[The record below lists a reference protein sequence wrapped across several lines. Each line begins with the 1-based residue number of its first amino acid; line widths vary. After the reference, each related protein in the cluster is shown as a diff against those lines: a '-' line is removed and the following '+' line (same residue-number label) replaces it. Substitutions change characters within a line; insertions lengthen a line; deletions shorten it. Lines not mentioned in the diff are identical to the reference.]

1 MIYTW
6 NKEIKRQGS
15 ATRHMSRRKL
25 LDRIEEVSDLEVN
38 TITSG
43 EGKVKDRERKK
54 VAKQIDELYSSFPRQ
69 MTDVFHDVYEKEVK
83 KKVNAFIKSQK

>member
-15 ATRHMSRRKL
+15 ASRYPSRRKL
-25 LDRIEEVSDLEVN
+25 LDQIDRVSELEVD

-43 EGKVKDRERKK
+43 KGSLSDKERKK
-54 VAKQIDELYSSFPRQ
+54 VAKQIDDLYSSFPRQ
-69 MTDVFHDVYEKEVK
+69 MTDVFHDVYERQVK
-83 KKVNAFIKSQK
+83 KKMNMLN